1 MCRKSNIQTAYQKR
15 TETVEALKKAI
26 EEAQLVLVG
35 IGNEFAQELS
45 RMEEDDFYASLTEQA
60 LNLSE
65 TEEKTDITKEQMLQY
80 IKYHYLKKNPDQRI
94 VDAYNKLQELL
105 EGKNYFIVSLCMDDL
120 IYDSSLQKE
129 RIVTPCGGYRAM
141 QCGKECV
148 TDQEM
153 LVEDAGVFEEL
164 LKSIDQC
171 EGDIQNIDAPV
182 CAECC
187 KPLWFNQIGTPEYKE
202 EGYLAQWQL
211 YTKWL
216 QGTLNKK
223 LCIIELGASMQFPQ
237 IIRFPFEKI
246 AFYNQKAQFFRVHS
260 KLYQLTE
267 ELKDKGT
274 AIKENPV
281 DFLLKG

>member
-1 MCRKSNIQTAYQKR
+1 MIYNNIY
-15 TETVEALKKAI
+15 TE
-26 EEAQLVLVG
+26 
-35 IGNEFAQELS
+35 
-45 RMEEDDFYASLTEQA
+45 
-60 LNLSE
+60 
-65 TEEKTDITKEQMLQY
+65 
-80 IKYHYLKKNPDQRI
+80 KYDEN
-94 VDAYNKLQELL
+94 
-105 EGKNYFIVSLCMDDL
+105 
-120 IYDSSLQKE
+120 
-129 RIVTPCGGYRAM
+129 
-141 QCGKECV
+141 
-148 TDQEM
+148 
-153 LVEDAGVFEEL
+153 
-164 LKSIDQC
+164 
-171 EGDIQNIDAPV
+171 
-182 CAECC
+182 
-187 KPLWFNQIGTPEYKE
+187 
-202 EGYLAQWQL
+202 GYLGNWQI